1 MESGMDEKEKQMAA
15 MLGDWM
21 DGAGT
26 IGPEAGSQLAE
37 AAETALLI
45 DAALGGGP
53 ELNPVF
59 SDTLR
64 ARIIKNSARP
74 RALSSRRASRSV
86 WVRYAV
92 AAVLFFSIAP
102 TGIWTFMDRQEKL
115 KMELVEK
122 YDSMYVPYKVRVAE
136 GTGETDTM
144 QALSS
149 RRLQATEDI
158 ARQWNS
164 RRAERFFFNS
174 SWERSSGK

>member
-1 MESGMDEKEKQMAA
+1 MDEQEKQMAV

-26 IGPEAGSQLAE
+26 VGPGAASELAE

-53 ELNPVF
+53 ELNPAF

-64 ARIIKNSARP
+64 ARIIRGSSRP
-74 RALSSRRASRSV
+74 RSLPSRRASRSI

-122 YDSMYVPYKVRVAE
+122 YDSMYMPYKNRVAE
-136 GTGETDTM
+136 GSGETDTL
-144 QALSS
+144 QALS
-149 RRLQATEDI
+149 RRRVEATEDI

-164 RRAERFFFNS
+164 RRAERFFINN

>member
-1 MESGMDEKEKQMAA
+1 MDEQEKQMAA

-26 IGPEAGSQLAE
+26 VGPGAASELAE

-45 DAALGGGP
+45 DVALGGGP
-53 ELNPVF
+53 ELNPAF

-64 ARIIKNSARP
+64 ARIVRSSSRP
-74 RALSSRRASRSV
+74 RSLPSRRASRSI

-122 YDSMYVPYKVRVAE
+122 YDSMYMPYKNRVAE
-136 GTGETDTM
+136 GSGEPDTL
-144 QALSS
+144 QALS
-149 RRLQATEDI
+149 RRRVEATEDI

-164 RRAERFFFNS
+164 RRAERFFINN

>member
-1 MESGMDEKEKQMAA
+1 MDDKEKKMAA

-21 DGAGT
+21 DGAGK
-26 IGPEAGSQLAE
+26 IGPEAGSELAE

-59 SDTLR
+59 ADTLR
-64 ARIIKNSARP
+64 ARIVKSSAP
-74 RALSSRRASRSV
+74 RHSTRARRASNSI
-86 WVRYAV
+86 WLRYAV

-144 QALSS
+144 QALSR

-158 ARQWNS
+158 ARQWNF